1 MNLLRGQGLQCNM
14 ITINAAISASAS
26 CWRMALALLASA
38 DNSSFPTGME
48 EFGAEAVEQ
57 WLLYSL
63 KLADEDIMIGI
74 VWGCLGLIPAFIW
87 DYH

>member
-63 KLADEDIMIGI
+63 N
-74 VWGCLGLIPAFIW
+74 P
-87 DYH
+87 